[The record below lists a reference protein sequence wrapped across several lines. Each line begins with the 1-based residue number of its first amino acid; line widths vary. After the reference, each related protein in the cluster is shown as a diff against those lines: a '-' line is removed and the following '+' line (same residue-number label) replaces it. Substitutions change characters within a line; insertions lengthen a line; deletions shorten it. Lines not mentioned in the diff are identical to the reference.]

1 MLCVEGD
8 GADKDLGS
16 EAEDSVAGGG
26 DGGLV
31 RAKAEENFAAGA
43 NGFDKQAL
51 LRRGQGRAQG

>member
-31 RAKAEENFAAGA
+31 RAKAEEGSVLIVEMN
-43 NGFDKQAL
+43 
-51 LRRGQGRAQG
+51 